1 MSIKETRFSGL
12 SDQLD
17 WLFWKYHDT
26 GKLSDSQL
34 SQLKEC
40 AETIA
45 CFGELGS
52 EYYKEAQ
59 SIMTEIKNKKNENQE
74 KSKERV

>member
-26 GKLSDSQL
+26 GKLSDAQL

-45 CFGELGS
+45 YFGELGS
-52 EYYKEAQ
+52 EYCKEAQ